1 MRAARI
7 HAYGTIDDIRFED
20 VREPVIGLDDVLV
33 RVEAAAL
40 NPMDNKLMAGYLKD
54 FFPLAFPYTLGTD
67 LAGTVVATGAL
78 VAGISPG
85 DKVIARTD
93 PTAGGAFAELAAVP
107 ARLVARVSPDLAL
120 ASLAGLPTAAG
131 SAWQAL
137 FEAAAIRPG
146 QSVLIH
152 AGAGGV
158 GSFAVQLASL
168 AGAHV
173 TATAS
178 AANLDLVHALG
189 AKKVIDYRHEDFA
202 AISPTADVVIDR
214 IGGETLERSLGIIR
228 PGGKLIGLSA
238 PFDTEAAKAR
248 GIDAQFLFHQSDAGR
263 LAAVAA
269 LAVEDRLQIVVGRQ
283 FPLADTIDAF
293 RLLLKGGARGK
304 ILVRP

>member
-1 MRAARI
+1 MKAARI

-20 VREPVIGLDDVLV
+20 IREPVIGLDEVLI

-40 NPMDNKLMAGYLKD
+40 NPMDNKLTAGYLKD

-78 VAGISPG
+78 VAGISAG
-85 DKVIARTD
+85 DRVVARTD

-158 GSFAVQLASL
+158 GSFAVQFASL

-189 AKKVIDYRHEDFA
+189 AKTVIDYRHEDFA
-202 AISPTADVVIDR
+202 AMSPTVDLVIDT

-248 GIDAQFLFHQSDAGR
+248 GIDAQFLLHQSDAGR

-269 LAVEDRLQIVVGRQ
+269 LAVEDRLQVVVGKQ

>member
-202 AISPTADVVIDR
+202 AISPTADVVIDT